1 MTALFQQP
9 FSTTT
14 RVIRYQNI
22 SVTDFTGAK
31 DDEQS
36 KLISSHLILASIQH
50 DSVRMIVPLGGVSW
64 KQPCSLTGAPLH
76 DDDGNMTGRGGDICS
91 YKTYKAPVKSP
102 PPTNQ
107 QPVFCCPTNSVQ
119 STEGK
124 SIIYFTCLLTPSLS
138 GSSNFELTTKGSWL
152 AWGRVDKPLV
162 SALWCQ

>member
-1 MTALFQQP
+1 
-9 FSTTT
+9 
-14 RVIRYQNI
+14 
-22 SVTDFTGAK
+22 
-31 DDEQS
+31 
-36 KLISSHLILASIQH
+36 
-50 DSVRMIVPLGGVSW
+50 VRMIVPLGGVSW

-76 DDDGNMTGRGGDICS
+76 DDDDGKMTGRGGDNWS
-91 YKTYKAPVKSP
+91 YNTYKAPVKSP

-152 AWGRVDKPLV
+152 A
-162 SALWCQ
+162 